1 MKSPQAKRSAA
12 GLAVAIGLSLV
23 GFHDALAQSESLAP
37 EHVKELYFD
46 AARAG
51 RVDLLDG
58 MIKAGVNPNERDPH
72 GFTPLILAAYNEQPQ
87 AVDFLIAKGA
97 DPCATDPKGNT
108 ALMGVA
114 FKGDSKIAD
123 RLLTEHCDVNA
134 TNNVGQTA
142 LMMAALFGRNE
153 VVKLLIAHGANSA
166 LKDSAGNTRR
176 AWHGNNAI
184 PRW

>member
-1 MKSPQAKRSAA
+1 MKLLQAKRSAA
-12 GLAVAIGLSLV
+12 GLAFAVSLSLV
-23 GFHDALAQSESLAP
+23 GLQEALAQSECPAP
-37 EHVKELYFD
+37 EHVEELYFD

-58 MIKAGVNPNERDPH
+58 LIKAGMNPNEHDPR
-72 GFTPLILAAYNEQPQ
+72 GFTALILAAYNGQPQ

-114 FKGDSKIAD
+114 FKGESKIAD

-134 TNNVGQTA
+134 ANTVGQT
-142 LMMAALFGRNE
+142 
-153 VVKLLIAHGANSA
+153 
-166 LKDSAGNTRR
+166 
-176 AWHGNNAI
+176 
-184 PRW
+184 

>member
-1 MKSPQAKRSAA
+1 MMSPQARRSAA
-12 GLAVAIGLSLV
+12 GLAFATGLSLV
-23 GFHDALAQSESLAP
+23 GFQGALAQGEPPSP

-51 RVDLLDG
+51 RVDLLEGLITAG
-58 MIKAGVNPNERDPH
+58 MNPNEHDPR

-114 FKGDSKIAD
+114 FKGNRTIAD

-134 TNNVGQTA
+134 TNNVG
-142 LMMAALFGRNE
+142 
-153 VVKLLIAHGANSA
+153 
-166 LKDSAGNTRR
+166 
-176 AWHGNNAI
+176 
-184 PRW
+184 